1 MRTVDDMYDT
11 RAYFHT
17 KDVGSSAAARFR
29 HVKETPRQ
37 AKAVGVLANMAGELR
52 MLIQDMK
59 A

>member
-1 MRTVDDMYDT
+1 MYDT

-29 HVKETPRQ
+29 HVKEKPRQ